1 MPLGI
6 AGSDRKLLLVGGL
19 LLLLLMAMSAAL
31 SPPEDQTPSRIPST
45 YSTQSDGAEAAYIL
59 LTRLHYPVRRWQ
71 DAPTELPP
79 PDESN
84 VLLILAEP
92 EQLPSKSEREAIVK
106 FVQNGGHVLF
116 TGSNLPSFFPD
127 ADISWVR
134 PDPKWISFSP
144 NLPSRLASN
153 ASHITIQPKGYW
165 GNLNEAQL
173 ALYGDVSSRA
183 VVSWSVGNGEI
194 LWWAGST
201 PLTNAGI
208 TQNDNLA
215 FFLNSVSNWSRSRR
229 YAIYWD
235 EYFHGQRN
243 SLWSYARKTSI
254 TWGIVQIGLIATVV
268 LFTFGRRSG
277 PVYRQQVVS
286 RLSPLEYVDTLGGL
300 YERAGAAPA
309 AVSVSYQRLRYV
321 LSRQLGL
328 PSDVLDDELARL
340 AVDRLGWK
348 DFQAKNVLG
357 RADEASHAL
366 KLKTREALGLV
377 QELESYAEKLEVRP
391 KFRQEKI

>member
-1 MPLGI
+1 M
-6 AGSDRKLLLVGGL
+6 LL
-19 LLLLLMAMSAAL
+19 S
-31 SPPEDQTPSRIPST
+31 
-45 YSTQSDGAEAAYIL
+45 
-59 LTRLHYPVRRWQ
+59 RLHFPVRRWQ

-79 PDESN
+79 ADESN

-92 EQLPSKSEREAIVK
+92 EQFPSKSEREAIIK
-106 FVQNGGHVLF
+106 FVQDGGHVLF
-116 TGSNLPSFFPD
+116 TGSNLASFFPD
-127 ADISWVR
+127 ANISWIR
-134 PDPKWISFSP
+134 PDPKWISFAP

-153 ASHITIQPKGYW
+153 ASHITIQPRGYW

-173 ALYGDVSSRA
+173 ALYGDAGSRA

-208 TQNDNLA
+208 TQDDNLA
-215 FFLNSVSNWSRSRR
+215 FFLNSVSNWSQGRP

-254 TWGIVQIGLIATVV
+254 TWGMVQIGLIAAVV
-268 LFTFGRRSG
+268 LFTSGRRSG

-300 YERAGAAPA
+300 YERAGAAPV
-309 AVSVSYQRLRYV
+309 AVFVSYQRLRYV
-321 LSRQLGL
+321 LSSQLGL
-328 PSDVLDDELARL
+328 PSDVLDNELARL
-340 AVDRLGWK
+340 ATERLGWK
-348 DFQAKNVLG
+348 DFQTKDVLG

-366 KLKTREALGLV
+366 KIKTREALGLV
-377 QELESYAEKLEVRP
+377 QELESYAERLEVRP

>member
-6 AGSDRKLLLVGGL
+6 DGSDRKLLLVCGIL
-19 LLLLLMAMSAAL
+19 LLVMLAASVAL
-31 SPPEDQTPSRIPST
+31 SPPGDQTPSPIPST
-45 YSTQSDGAEAAYIL
+45 YSTQSEGAEAAYVL
-59 LTRLHYPVRRWQ
+59 LSRLHFPVRRWQ
-71 DAPTELPP
+71 DAPTELPAA
-79 PDESN
+79 DESN

-92 EQLPSKSEREAIVK
+92 EQFPSKSEREAIIK
-106 FVQNGGHVLF
+106 FVQDGGHVLF
-116 TGSNLPSFFPD
+116 TGSNLASFFPD
-127 ADISWVR
+127 ANISWVR
-134 PDPKWISFSP
+134 PDPKWVSFSP

-153 ASHITIQPKGYW
+153 ASQITIQPKGYW

-173 ALYGDVSSRA
+173 ALYGDAGSRA

-215 FFLNSVSNWSRSRR
+215 FFLNSVSNWSQGRR

-254 TWGIVQIGLIATVV
+254 TWGLVQIGLIAAVV
-268 LFTFGRRSG
+268 LLTFGRRSG
-277 PVYRQQVVS
+277 PVYHQQVIS

-300 YERAGAAPA
+300 YERAGAAPV

-328 PSDVLDDELARL
+328 PSDVLDNELARL
-340 AVDRLGWK
+340 AMERLGWR

-357 RADEASHAL
+357 RADEASRAL
-366 KLKTREALGLV
+366 KIKTREALGLV
-377 QELESYAEKLEVRP
+377 RELESYAEKLAVRP